1 MARWWQ
7 RFANFLHTANLIPL
21 VVLVSSY
28 HYFQALRSH
37 DPVLVAI
44 PIALF
49 VDLLHFRTVQQAVKS
64 RIGLWRVTAVF
75 TTLLAFGLQ
84 YIFYSQPGE
93 GEILAWWQVI
103 LFASIVPVGL
113 AIMAWHHQQQEQEQ
127 VTDWQKLIAEAQQR
141 AEQMQQEAAAEQ
153 ARTKQV
159 QQEAEAERQR
169 AEEMQARAAE
179 AQVRADEMQSRL
191 AEVQQE
197 ATAERE
203 RANQMQREAN
213 MERERAA
220 AMQAQLA
227 EVQTQADEMQSQ
239 LEQVQAEAAQ
249 MQITLDEKQAVSSAW
264 QTLNP
269 EMQTL
274 ALFNAQL
281 LTAQDAAE
289 RLGVHVTTVRRK
301 AKQLNGVSGKNIRAA
316 DLEG

>member
-7 RFANFLHTANLIPL
+7 RFADFLHTANLIPL

-37 DPVLVAI
+37 DPVLVAV

-64 RIGLWRVTAVF
+64 RASMWQLTAVF

-93 GEILAWWQVI
+93 GKILIWWQVI

-113 AIMAWHHQQQEQEQ
+113 AIMAWHHQRQEQEQ
-127 VTDWQKLIAEAQQR
+127 VTGWQKLIAEAQQR
-141 AEQMQQEAAAEQ
+141 AETMQQEATAG
-153 ARTKQV
+153 QV
-159 QQEAEAERQR
+159 RAIQMQQEAEAERQR
-169 AEEMQARAAE
+169 ADEMQVRADE
-179 AQVRADEMQSRL
+179 VQVRADEMQSRL
-191 AEVQQE
+191 AEVQQKAE
-197 ATAERE
+197 AEQA
-203 RANQMQREAN
+203 RANQMQREAEI
-213 MERERAA
+213 ERERAD
-220 AMQAQLA
+220 AMQTQLA
-227 EVQTQADEMQSQ
+227 RGQTQAEEMQSQ
-239 LEQVQAEAAQ
+239 LEQVQADADRWRARVDE
-249 MQITLDEKQAVSSAW
+249 MQTIGKAW

-289 RLGVHVTTVRRK
+289 KLGVHVTTVRRK
-301 AKQLNGVSGKNIRAA
+301 ARQLNGAGGQS
-316 DLEG
+316 

>member
-7 RFANFLHTANLIPL
+7 RFADFLHTANLIPL

-37 DPVLVAI
+37 DPVLVAV

-64 RIGLWRVTAVF
+64 RAGMWQLTAVF

-93 GEILAWWQVI
+93 GGTLIWWQVI

-113 AIMAWHHQQQEQEQ
+113 AIMAWHHQRQEQEQ
-127 VTDWQKLIAEAQQR
+127 VTDWQELIAEAQQR
-141 AEQMQQEAAAEQ
+141 AEQIQQEAAAGQ
-153 ARTKQV
+153 ARAVQM

-169 AEEMQARAAE
+169 ANEMQARAEE
-179 AQVRADEMQSRL
+179 AQARADHVQSRL
-191 AEVQQE
+191 AKVQQE
-197 ATAERE
+197 ATAAHE
-203 RANQMQREAN
+203 RAEQMQREAET
-213 MERERAA
+213 ERERAA
-220 AMQAQLA
+220 AMQAKLA
-227 EVQTQADEMQSQ
+227 GVQAEAGEMQSR

-249 MQITLDEKQAVSSAW
+249 MQITLDEKQAVSRAW

-289 RLGVHVTTVRRK
+289 KLGVHVTTVRRK
-301 AKQLNGVSGKNIRAA
+301 ARQLNGAGGES
-316 DLEG
+316 